1 MLMKYSFLRNNFAC
15 IFIFFSPDVSISVSS
30 LQSKENISLPGN
42 RRLYF
47 DTHALVCLLEEN
59 GNLLETSR
67 YFNGFYEFTKFV
79 IFP

>member
-1 MLMKYSFLRNNFAC
+1 MLIKYSFLRNNFGFVY
-15 IFIFFSPDVSISVSS
+15 IFFSFFFSPDVSISVSS

-59 GNLLETSR
+59 GNWFETSS
-67 YFNGFYEFTKFV
+67 YFKWLL
-79 IFP
+79 